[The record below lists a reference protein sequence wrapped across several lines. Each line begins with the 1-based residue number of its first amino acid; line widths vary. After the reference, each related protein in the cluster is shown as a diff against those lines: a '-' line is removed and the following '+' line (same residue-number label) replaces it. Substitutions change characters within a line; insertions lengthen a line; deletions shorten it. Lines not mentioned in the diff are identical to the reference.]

1 MEEFDFDKWHD
12 IYCNIG
18 LINLNEL
25 LNNEDKDTLKRL
37 GYDVDEKL
45 YTKRDFD
52 HWLGNFI
59 SDYYIDFENK
69 DETIPRKKLEETT
82 VTRERYNELLKKL
95 QKINYYIVIN
105 EDVIKFNKIS
115 GTEDENF
122 DVPYYVMEEIVDYI
136 EQTAKGNSKSMKWDN
151 VKAIIRLALI
161 NNRLSEEQADFL
173 IKNFYREK

>member
-1 MEEFDFDKWHD
+1 MIVKWGDILDSQSNYSYVAKVNICKTSGFFKYNITYPVLKLYDKYVYHD
-12 IYCNIG
+12 VYDRQIIINI
-18 LINLNEL
+18 
-25 LNNEDKDTLKRL
+25 NNE
-37 GYDVDEKL
+37 
-45 YTKRDFD
+45 
-52 HWLGNFI
+52 I
-59 SDYYIDFENK
+59 C
-69 DETIPRKKLEETT
+69 
-82 VTRERYNELLKKL
+82 
-95 QKINYYIVIN
+95 